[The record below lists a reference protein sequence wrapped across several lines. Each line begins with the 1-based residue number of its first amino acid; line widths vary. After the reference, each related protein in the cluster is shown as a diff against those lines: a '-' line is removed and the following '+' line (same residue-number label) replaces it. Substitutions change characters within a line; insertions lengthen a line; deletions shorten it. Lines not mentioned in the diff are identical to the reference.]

1 VVKKDGTFIG
11 IVSLEEVRNIMFRPE
26 LYNRFTVK
34 KLMIYPPEKVDV
46 KDSMDA
52 VMEKF
57 EQTQAWNLPV
67 LDGNK
72 YVGYVSK
79 SKIFSAYREVLVEFS
94 DD

>member
-1 VVKKDGTFIG
+1 
-11 IVSLEEVRNIMFRPE
+11 
-26 LYNRFTVK
+26 
-34 KLMIYPPEKVDV
+34 MIYPPEKVDI
-46 KDSMDA
+46 KDSMDT

-67 LDGNK
+67 LDGDK

-79 SKIFSAYREVLVEFS
+79 SKIFNAYREVLVEIS

>member
-1 VVKKDGTFIG
+1 
-11 IVSLEEVRNIMFRPE
+11 
-26 LYNRFTVK
+26 
-34 KLMIYPPEKVDV
+34 MIYPPEKVDV
-46 KDSMDA
+46 KDSMDV